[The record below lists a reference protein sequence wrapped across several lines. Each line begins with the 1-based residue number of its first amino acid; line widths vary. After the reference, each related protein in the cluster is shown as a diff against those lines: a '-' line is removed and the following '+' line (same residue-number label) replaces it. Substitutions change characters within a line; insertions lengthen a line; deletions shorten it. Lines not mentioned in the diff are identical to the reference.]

1 MLKVLVAEDSV
12 LIADMLEDIL
22 ASQGYDVCG
31 MARTVGEAVIL
42 ADLHNPDLAVLD
54 FRLADGEF
62 GSQIR
67 PLLKD
72 KETMGILYVSGDPL
86 GDILTSLD
94 GDAYI
99 QKPYG
104 IDDLIRALRAV
115 REIKTTGQ
123 PSGHHCPKSLHL
135 LKSPSG
141 PDHRVA

>member
-22 ASQGYDVCG
+22 LAQGYDVCG
-31 MARTVGEAVIL
+31 MARTVGEAVFL

-54 FRLADGEF
+54 FRLANGEF

-72 KETMGILYVSGDPL
+72 KQTMGILYVSGDPL
-86 GDILTSLD
+86 GEVLTNLD

-115 REIKTTGQ
+115 REIKLTGQ
-123 PSGHHCPKSLHL
+123 PSGYRCPKGLHL
-135 LKSPSG
+135 LKDPSE
-141 PDHRVA
+141 PDRHVA